1 MQVVNIHFDMIINY
15 FHKISITMLACS
27 LYYFGQSQP
36 SPARDENIPYL
47 VTFGHDSEKLWGIVK
62 DERNT
67 SLEIQFIKNKTKLIR
82 NNNVVLIVQNQYGVS
97 LPFFVIPIGGVPVYK
112 PSLRMKPVE
121 KK

>member
-1 MQVVNIHFDMIINY
+1 MVHIRVISVAKRGELC
-15 FHKISITMLACS
+15 KISED
-27 LYYFGQSQP
+27 SQWAETELP
-36 SPARDENIPYL
+36 
-47 VTFGHDSEKLWGIVK
+47 IVRE
-62 DERNT
+62 ERNT